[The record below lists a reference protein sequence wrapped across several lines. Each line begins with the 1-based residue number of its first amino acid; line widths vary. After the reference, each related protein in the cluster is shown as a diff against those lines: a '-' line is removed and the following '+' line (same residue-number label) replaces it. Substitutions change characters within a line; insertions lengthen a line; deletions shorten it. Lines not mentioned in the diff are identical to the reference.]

1 MGLWLPE
8 IISSEVVT
16 VMVKAEMR
24 VVNRIYFTRSAL
36 ATAWEDGTVVTWG
49 HKEYGGDSNQV

>member
-1 MGLWLPE
+1 
-8 IISSEVVT
+8 
-16 VMVKAEMR
+16 MVKAEMR